1 MKEMSDRDVLLTR
14 FLLGES
20 TERER
25 AEVEDRLLS
34 DEEFYERTIA
44 AEDDLMDAYV
54 RGELAASE
62 CERFEKAFLSSAPR
76 RERLEFARGLAESA
90 TRLHAAGSAGP
101 RSAPEE
107 SSHLKGFLAALF
119 PSRPALSYALAAAAI
134 VVVAIGV
141 WLAFERTRAR
151 VEPQQART
159 EGVTPQQAEQR
170 PLQDDGSNVPS
181 QQQQGAQDGTLPQE
195 AGNVP
200 PARTPERE
208 PKPQAPPTRNVFAA
222 ITLAPGA
229 LRDGSAAGSLVIP
242 RGATHVRLR
251 LELEGNDYQS
261 YEAVVS
267 TPEGRRV
274 WAGPPR
280 KERQK
285 NAHSVV
291 ITLPAASL
299 QRGDY
304 VVELSGAV
312 AGSRSEPAAAYS
324 FRVMRE
330 D

>member
-1 MKEMSDRDVLLTR
+1 MSDRDVLLTR

-34 DEEFYERTIA
+34 DEGFYERTIA

-54 RGELAASE
+54 RGELPASE
-62 CERFEKAFLSSAPR
+62 RERFEKAFLSTAPR
-76 RERLEFARGLAESA
+76 RERVEFARGLAESA
-90 TRLHAAGSAGP
+90 TRLHEAGSVGP
-101 RSAPEE
+101 RSALAPVG
-107 SSHLKGFLAALF
+107 SSHRKGFLAALF

-134 VVVAIGV
+134 TVVAVGV
-141 WLAFERTRAR
+141 WLAVDRMRAG

-159 EGVTPQQAEQR
+159 EDVAPHKPEQR
-170 PLQDDGSNVPS
+170 PLQDDRSSVPPQPKKEADGSL
-181 QQQQGAQDGTLPQE
+181 TQE
-195 AGNVP
+195 PGNVIP
-200 PARTPERE
+200 EAARTPERE
-208 PKPQAPPTRNVFAA
+208 SKRKPPTRPVFAT
-222 ITLAPGA
+222 ITLAPGS

-242 RGATHVRLR
+242 RGATQVRLR
-251 LELEGNDYQS
+251 LQLDGDDYQT
-261 YEAVVS
+261 YHAVVS
-267 TPEGRRV
+267 TPEGRRI
-274 WAGPPR
+274 WAGSAR

-291 ITLPAASL
+291 ITPPAASL

-324 FRVMRE
+324 FRVIRE